1 MVLWDGVERRAKS
14 VDRRTTERR
23 RSLRYTADTVI
34 VIEGITWI
42 DNEGTDRRRK
52 IRRQQ
57 DRERLAKRILDD
69 ALFWSL
75 APFAFRL
82 ANFNCLPSGA
92 V

>member
-1 MVLWDGVERRAKS
+1 MVLWDGVERRAS
-14 VDRRTTERR
+14 SADRRTTERR

-52 IRRQQ
+52 IRREQ

-69 ALFWSL
+69 ALF
-75 APFAFRL
+75 
-82 ANFNCLPSGA
+82 
-92 V
+92 